1 MNKKLL
7 SIALGLVISM
17 ACASTVLAGEDN
29 FKPKCKQPP
38 CKMMKHNPHHK
49 KIMYKKMIAEQ
60 KKLDEILKLT
70 PEQKDKLN
78 KNKEESKA
86 KMKPIMQKM
95 SKKKYQLEQVMLSDA
110 SKETKKK
117 KAIKIKK
124 EMRELKIQAD
134 AIRKNDFKFFISTLD
149 ETQKAE
155 FDKYMKEKKEERK
168 AKFNKKP
175 CKKHKPMPLPLKD
188 AEK

>member
-7 SIALGLVISM
+7 SIALGLVMTM
-17 ACASTVLAGEDN
+17 ACATTAFASEDN

-49 KIMYKKMIAEQ
+49 KIMHQKMIQEQ

-70 PEQKDKLN
+70 PEQKDKLD
-78 KNKEESKA
+78 KNKEQSKA

-95 SKKKYQLEQVMLSDA
+95 AKKKYELEKVMLSDA

-117 KAIKIKK
+117 KVTKIKK
-124 EMRELKIQAD
+124 EMRELKFQAD
-134 AIRKNDFKFFISTLD
+134 TIRKDDFKYFISILD
-149 ETQKAE
+149 ETQKAD
-155 FDKYMKEKKEERK
+155 FDKYMKEKKEQRK
-168 AKFNKKP
+168 AKFQKP
-175 CKKHKPMPLPLKD
+175 CKKHKPMPLPLKNT
-188 AEK
+188 EK

>member
-1 MNKKLL
+1 MNKKIL
-7 SIALGLVISM
+7 SLALGLM
-17 ACASTVLAGEDN
+17 LGATCATSAFAGEDN
-29 FKPKCKQPP
+29 FKPKHKQPP
-38 CKMMKHNPHHK
+38 CKMMKHNPEHK
-49 KIMYKKMIAEQ
+49 KIMYKKMIEEQ

-70 PEQKDKLN
+70 PEQKEKIK
-78 KNKEESKA
+78 KNKEDSRA

-117 KAIKIKK
+117 KIIKIKK

-134 AIRKNDFKFFISTLD
+134 TIRKDDFKFFISTLD

-155 FDKYMKEKKEERK
+155 FDKYIKEKKEQKKE
-168 AKFNKKP
+168 KFGKKP

-188 AEK
+188 IEK